1 MSDGLPRVLII
12 AKSCVSGSS
21 GHAASLRNWFQ
32 GWPPEHIAE
41 LYSGGPEPEEP
52 LSGRRYRLGP
62 TDRRFGRL
70 FGRLKGSALGV
81 AAFSSQENPPPSPQA
96 SLRQRLRY
104 GLSRLL
110 VQSGVWELI
119 FKVRLS
125 AELRR
130 FVQDFQPNVAL
141 CFGFDLSFMWL
152 PLLLRRQL
160 GLPYVVMIYDDWPST
175 LYAGHPLSF
184 LMRPLVHRTFRQF
197 VQRAAAR
204 LVFAETM
211 QRAYQEKYQADFA
224 VLRQCADSTV
234 YREATPRRVGPE
246 NAYSIVYS
254 GTLGHRRWEAILDMA
269 EVLRRCAEE
278 GLRAHLTVFAPP
290 WDHLPELQQLPHVS
304 LAPLPAP
311 PETPGIFKGAD
322 VLFLPES
329 FDPQEARAIR
339 YSISTKAH
347 LYMMSERPILLYGPP
362 EAGVVDYGL
371 REGWAYVVSRRDK
384 QALYEAVRALLSD
397 ERLRSQLVARGRQ
410 VVAQHHE
417 AAVVREAFRQALW
430 RAARTKEA

>member
-70 FGRLKGSALGV
+70 FGRLKGSALSV
-81 AAFSSQENPPPSPQA
+81 AAFSSQENPPPSPQD

-110 VQSGVWELI
+110 VHSGVWELI
-119 FKVRLS
+119 FPVRLS
-125 AELRR
+125 APLRR
-130 FVQDFQPNVAL
+130 FVQDFQPDVAL

-152 PLLLRRQL
+152 PMLLRRHL

-175 LYAGHPLSF
+175 LYAGHPFSF
-184 LMRPLVHRTFRQF
+184 FMRPLVHRTFRQF
-197 VQRAAAR
+197 VQTAAVR
-204 LVFAETM
+204 LVIAETM
-211 QRAYQEKYQADFA
+211 QRAYQEKYQVDFT
-224 VLRQCADSTV
+224 VLRQCADSAV
-234 YREATPRRVGPE
+234 YRQAKPRRVGPE
-246 NAYSIVYS
+246 NAYSLVYS

-269 EVLRRCAEE
+269 EVLQRCAEE
-278 GLRAHLTVFAPP
+278 GLPAHLMVFAPP
-290 WDHLPELQQLPHVS
+290 WDHLPELQKLPHVS
-304 LAPLPAP
+304 LAPLPSP
-311 PETPGIFKGAD
+311 EETPGIFKGAD

-329 FDPQEARAIR
+329 FDPQEAHTIR

-347 LYMMSERPILLYGPP
+347 LYMMSEQPILLYGPP

-371 REGWAYVVSRRDK
+371 REGWAYVVPQRDK
-384 QALYEAVRALLSD
+384 QALYEAVRALLTD
-397 ERLRSQLVARGRQ
+397 EALRHKLVARGRE
-410 VVAQHHE
+410 VAARYHE
-417 AAVVREAFRQALW
+417 AAIVREAFRQALW
-430 RAARTKEA
+430 QAARTKEN